1 MWRRVLPSDAPSDA
15 RASTHVRLIG
25 TLFVVWGVLTTIIGL
40 STLALAVGAATII
53 AAEGQSGG
61 QLAAGLVAAFF
72 TTVGVL
78 AILWGSIHVVVGVPL
93 GRRRAWARLA
103 ALTLGAA
110 DLALLPYGTG
120 LGVYALWV
128 LLGERR
134 KALFT

>member
-1 MWRRVLPSDAPSDA
+1 MSPSAAPSDV

-25 TLFVVWGVLTTIIGL
+25 VLFVVWGALTTIIGL
-40 STLALAVGAATII
+40 STLALALGAATII
-53 AAEGQSGG
+53 AADGETGG

-78 AILWGSIHVVVGVPL
+78 AIVWGGVHIVIGVPL

-103 ALTLGAA
+103 ALTLGTA

-120 LGVYALWV
+120 LGIYALWV